1 MRALFKMTR
10 EEVQAIRERSEAIQ
24 KMCIDEEIEKGDFL
38 FVDHH
43 LPRKS
48 GTDKHFL
55 DETSWD
61 LSDEEMRFVKE
72 GLQMLEKYHKAFY
85 AGTLESGAD
94 ILPLW
99 LAFPLYPRD
108 TMGWRMGAGED
119 YGMKWV
125 SWFGGLSEEE
135 QRKYNEKFPMPD
147 YWAMVGLT
155 TKQ

>member
-1 MRALFKMTR
+1 MTR

-24 KMCIDEEIEKGDFL
+24 KMCIDEEIDKGDFL

-55 DETSWD
+55 DETGWD
-61 LSDEEMRFVKE
+61 LSDEEMQFVKE
-72 GLQMLEKYHKAFY
+72 GLQMLDGYRQAFY
-85 AGTLESGAD
+85 DDNLESGAD
-94 ILPLW
+94 VLPLW
-99 LAFPLYPRD
+99 LAFPLYPRG
-108 TMGWRMGAGED
+108 TMGWRMGAGER
-119 YGMKWV
+119 YGMEWGK
-125 SWFGGLSEEE
+125 WFGGLSEEE

-147 YWAMVGLT
+147 YWAKVGRI